1 MPRIEAPTV
10 AEHNA
15 MRRRQVIEAAAD
27 ELRDGGVSSF
37 TPAAV
42 AKRAGLARSSMY
54 QYYPSTD
61 ALLGA
66 AITTLLQRS
75 RDRVIAA
82 TQAAGSPAERVT
94 AYIEAAI
101 ADAQDG
107 HGASP
112 DLASVAMPEV
122 CRDGVRVLH
131 DQLREPL
138 RSALRDAGVPDP
150 DTAAVLVQGLVNA
163 AASAI
168 NHGVPLERISAAT
181 VDLVLRGTG
190 LLAQADAV

>member
-27 ELRDGGVSSF
+27 ELRDCGVSNF

-61 ALLGA
+61 ALLGV

-75 RDRVIAA
+75 RDRMIAA
-82 TQAAGSPAERVT
+82 TEAADSPTERVT
-94 AYIEAAI
+94 AYIRAAI

-107 HGASP
+107 HGVTP
-112 DLASVAMPEV
+112 DLAGVAMPEV
-122 CRDGVRVLH
+122 CREGVRVLH

-150 DTAAVLVQGLVNA
+150 DTVALLVQGLVNA
-163 AASAI
+163 AASSI
-168 NHGVPLERISAAT
+168 NHGVPVDRVSSAT
-181 VDLVLRGTG
+181 VDLVLRGAG
-190 LLAQADAV
+190 LLTPVDAR